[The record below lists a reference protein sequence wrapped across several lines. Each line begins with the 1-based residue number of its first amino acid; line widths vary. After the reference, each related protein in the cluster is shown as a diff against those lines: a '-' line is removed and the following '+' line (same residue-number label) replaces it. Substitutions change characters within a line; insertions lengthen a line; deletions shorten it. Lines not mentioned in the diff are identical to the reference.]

1 MCRARPGPRC
11 SPSGLDRWS
20 KAIARYSVVHTR
32 YAAAEAAG
40 GTIPRRLR
48 QQMSKATLRK
58 NAAGLVYWT
67 TPNGQDQLRLN
78 IENAESALAARF
90 GSTSATPDTSNA
102 SDVREYTSLTRRI
115 ITNRAR
121 LEDGI
126 ARRANSY
133 ADMYLVKDERA
144 SLREQA
150 TARGGHMGANAHPLS
165 ATQAAAM
172 REGLTA
178 RGITL
183 RSWDESDVT
192 RAASWVEH
200 GSAPTRFRA
209 NESLTPAARGRA
221 ANGEMIQIGNA
232 VQGEP
237 AQSKALR
244 INSPDGSVV
253 EGRHDFHLT
262 QNDAGQ
268 YVVSLRSHVATSW
281 EDASPIDVTK
291 QELGHILTN
300 ENVGKSDA
308 NMIVGTYST
317 LTAARAARTSA
328 KRTFNAP
335 KVTAIMGRDILTERA
350 GSSEDT
356 LQRRGIVVWHRYN
369 NG

>member
-11 SPSGLDRWS
+11 SPSGLDRWN
-20 KAIARYSVVHTR
+20 KAIRRYTVVHER

-67 TPNGQDQLRLN
+67 TPTGQDQLRVN
-78 IENAESALAARF
+78 VEVAETELASRF
-90 GSTSATPDTSNA
+90 GSSNA
-102 SDVREYTSLTRRI
+102 MPDASNAEDHRDYVRL
-115 ITNRAR
+115 TNRVRTNRTR
-121 LEDGI
+121 LEEGV

-133 ADMYLVKDERA
+133 ADMYLVKDER
-144 SLREQA
+144 SILREQA
-150 TARGGHMGANAHPLS
+150 TARGGHMSANAHPLS
-165 ATQAAAM
+165 SSQAAAM

-178 RGITL
+178 RGVTL
-183 RSWDESDVT
+183 RSWDNADVA
-192 RAASWVEH
+192 RASSWVEH
-200 GSAPTRFRA
+200 GSAPLRYRA
-209 NESLTPAARGRA
+209 APEAVPAVRGRN
-221 ANGEMIQIGNA
+221 ANGEMIQIGSA
-232 VQGEP
+232 VEGEP
-237 AQSKALR
+237 AQSKMLR
-244 INSPDGSVV
+244 VNSPDGSVV

-262 QNDAGQ
+262 KNSSEQ

-291 QELGHILTN
+291 QELGHIMTN
-300 ENVGKSDA
+300 TTVGTSDS

-328 KRTFNAP
+328 KRSFSAP
-335 KVTAIMGRDILTERA
+335 KVTAIMGRDVLTERA
-350 GSSEDT
+350 EGSENS